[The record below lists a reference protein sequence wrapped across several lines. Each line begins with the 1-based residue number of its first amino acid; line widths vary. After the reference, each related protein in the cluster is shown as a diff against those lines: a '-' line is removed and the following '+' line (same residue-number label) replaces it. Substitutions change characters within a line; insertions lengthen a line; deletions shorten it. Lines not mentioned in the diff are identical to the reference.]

1 MLTTNLANNQYVI
14 QNNGGIIFRSYNTNI
29 VLLPAEGGA
38 IFNENAFNYSRTTT
52 KYLRRFMAAWGI
64 DENDAKKAI
73 KEGGTVEGIRAT
85 TPETADNWSL

>member
-1 MLTTNLANNQYVI
+1 MLITNMANNQHVI
-14 QNNGGIIFRSYNTNI
+14 QNNGGVIFRSYNTNI

-38 IFNENAFNYSRTTT
+38 VFNENAFNYSRTTT

-73 KEGGTVEGIRAT
+73 KTGETINDIRT
-85 TPETADNWSL
+85 TSPTTADNWKL